1 MTNKNEEQLGRMK
14 ALMNYGLQ
22 TESKQAPYSSVEF
35 TKAASDNKTYGIIR
49 EGAKFYIKVADTKPN
64 LVKEDFNYIGGFRN
78 RKDHEY
84 TSFANAQKNFEL
96 KLRSI
101 NEAYDNKSF
110 STEAWDLDKKERV
123 VVEATDKMK
132 KEILRERQIMR
143 NAIAINEGNA
153 ICCGDTPG
161 CPKDKCPKDNIKGEK
176 PENGEPKDG
185 VFTQDGKKALPKEMT
200 EGVVNEEEVLAW
212 HNSHGNPKGD
222 HYMDKSHGTE
232 IGDSAPFDDAKGKQI
247 TDQGGTSTTGEMK
260 NGVVEEGA
268 SMHDSDNQNTP
279 TPGTGEIGDDQPFD
293 GEKGKQIDEAMDIND
308 TIGDDDVDIDVDG
321 GDGEDVDIDLD
332 GGEDGDLDVDI
343 DGGDDDVAID
353 DEPIDD
359 DEIEGEGDDV
369 FEDDL
374 ASRLDAIEELV
385 RGMAEKLGI
394 SAPAV
399 DADNYEDD
407 ELYDDADEDD
417 DFGGE
422 EGDDYELEIDDEDEM
437 PMESRRPMRVIES
450 PNYRRLMREQ
460 RRNRRINEEGMT
472 PFTDAGR
479 VPAGNMNKLDDF
491 GKHPAYQKKVME
503 LPPKDMKEFPGYY
516 DMNDDSVRN
525 DAPYGEKIG
534 SSAPFEITPDAI
546 DNAISESIKRL
557 GIGLKKK

>member
-1 MTNKNEEQLGRMK
+1 MATKKEEQLSRMK

-35 TKAASDNKTYGIIR
+35 TKAASDSKTYGIIR
-49 EGAKFYIKVADTKPN
+49 EGANFYIKVADTKPN

-78 RKDHEY
+78 RKDY
-84 TSFANAQKNFEL
+84 QYDSFAKAQKNLEL

-101 NEAYDNKSF
+101 NEAQGNKSF
-110 STEAWDLDKKERV
+110 STETWDLEKKENV
-123 VVEATDKMK
+123 MVEATDKMK

-143 NAIAINEGNA
+143 NAAAINEKKEIDSE
-153 ICCGDTPG
+153 ICATQ
-161 CPKDKCPKDNIKGEK
+161 KNNIKCGK
-176 PENGEPKDG
+176 PETGEPKDG
-185 VFTQDGKKALPKEMT
+185 VFTKDGEKELPKEMT
-200 EGVVNEEEVLAW
+200 EEVLAW
-212 HNSHGNPKGD
+212 HDSNGNPSGD
-222 HYMDKSHGTE
+222 HYMDKSHGTQ

-247 TDQGGTSTTGEMK
+247 TDNAGTDTTGEMK

-279 TPGTGEIGDDQPFD
+279 APGTGEVGDDQPFD
-293 GEKGKQIDEAMDIND
+293 GEKGKQIDEATDIDD
-308 TIGDDDVDIDVDG
+308 TVDDGEGEYDIEGGEGDDVGAEGGEGDDISIEDGEGDDID
-321 GDGEDVDIDLD
+321 ID
-332 GGEDGDLDVDI
+332 
-343 DGGDDDVAID
+343 ID

-385 RGMAEKLGI
+385 KSMAEKLGV

-407 ELYDDADEDD
+407 DIFDDGEDED
-417 DFGGE
+417 FGDEDGE
-422 EGDDYELEIDDEDEM
+422 DEYEVELEDDTDFEEPM
-437 PMESRRPMRVIES
+437 PMESRRPVRIIES
-450 PNYRRLMREQ
+450 PRYKRLMEQ
-460 RRNRRINEEGMT
+460 KRRMNESGMES
-472 PFTDAGR
+472 FTDAGR
-479 VPAGNMNKLDDF
+479 VPSGNMNKLNDF

-503 LPPKDMKEFPGYY
+503 LPRKDFNEFPGYY

-525 DAPYGEKIG
+525 DSPYGEKIG
-534 SSAPFEITPDAI
+534 DGAPFEITPEKI
-546 DNAISESIKRL
+546 NNAISESIKKL
-557 GIGLKKK
+557 GLKKK

>member
-1 MTNKNEEQLGRMK
+1 MATKKEEQLSRMK

-35 TKAASDNKTYGIIR
+35 TKAASDSKTYGIIR
-49 EGAKFYIKVADTKPN
+49 EGANFYIKVADTKPN

-78 RKDHEY
+78 RKDY
-84 TSFANAQKNFEL
+84 QYDSFAKAQKNLEL

-101 NEAYDNKSF
+101 NEAQGNKSF
-110 STEAWDLDKKERV
+110 STETWDLEKKENV
-123 VVEATDKMK
+123 MVEATDKMK

-143 NAIAINEGNA
+143 NAAAINEKKEIDSE
-153 ICCGDTPG
+153 ICATQ
-161 CPKDKCPKDNIKGEK
+161 KNNIKCGK
-176 PENGEPKDG
+176 PETGEPKDG
-185 VFTQDGKKALPKEMT
+185 VFTKDGEKELPKEMT
-200 EGVVNEEEVLAW
+200 EEVLAW
-212 HNSHGNPKGD
+212 HDSNGNPSGD
-222 HYMDKSHGTE
+222 HYMDKSHGTQ

-247 TDQGGTSTTGEMK
+247 TDNAGTDTTGEMK

-279 TPGTGEIGDDQPFD
+279 APGTGEVGDDQPFD
-293 GEKGKQIDEAMDIND
+293 GEKGKQIDEATDIDD
-308 TIGDDDVDIDVDG
+308 TVDDGEGEYDIDIEGGEGDDVGAEGGEGDDISIEDGEGDDID
-321 GDGEDVDIDLD
+321 ID
-332 GGEDGDLDVDI
+332 
-343 DGGDDDVAID
+343 ID

-385 RGMAEKLGI
+385 KSMAEKLGV

-407 ELYDDADEDD
+407 DIFDDGEDED
-417 DFGGE
+417 FGDEDGE
-422 EGDDYELEIDDEDEM
+422 DEYEVELEDDTDFEEPM
-437 PMESRRPMRVIES
+437 PMESRRPVRIIES
-450 PNYRRLMREQ
+450 PRYKRLMEQ
-460 RRNRRINEEGMT
+460 KRRMNESGMES
-472 PFTDAGR
+472 FTDAGR
-479 VPAGNMNKLDDF
+479 VPSGNMNKLNDF

-503 LPPKDMKEFPGYY
+503 LPRKDFNEFPGYY

-525 DAPYGEKIG
+525 DSPYGEKIG
-534 SSAPFEITPDAI
+534 DGAPFEITPEKI
-546 DNAISESIKRL
+546 NNAISESIKKL
-557 GIGLKKK
+557 GLKKK